1 MQRRLNVYVCGTE
14 LQLLPASATH
24 HRPSIPT
31 LTTHGHLSVR
41 GYDDDEDDDDEDQ
54 DQDDDDD
61 DEIYRMKL
69 TGSSRCHRNRRQ
81 RYIPVTKCDKILFPP
96 RN

>member
-1 MQRRLNVYVCGTE
+1 MRHRAAE

-41 GYDDDEDDDDEDQ
+41 GYDDDEEDDDEDQ

-69 TGSSRCHRNRRQ
+69 TRIEPLSQKQTTKVYSS
-81 RYIPVTKCDKILFPP
+81 DKM
-96 RN
+96 